1 VAALV
6 VVVALLGGTDGLEQ
20 GADAR
25 VDITLR
31 RSVAL
36 DTARADLITRASG
49 TWQATRVAEST
60 EDGSA
65 TVEFALPGSSLDG
78 FVAELRALPDAEDV
92 DVALEV
98 DPDQLAPEALA
109 SADGEAASEP
119 VRVEVNLDRRS
130 PGGAWL
136 TIGGAV
142 LVAAMALVALAV
154 VQRRFSGNDPWVE
167 GAEGSGNDGPSAPI

>member
-98 DPDQLAPEALA
+98 DPDQMAPLPNPCA
-109 SADGEAASEP
+109 S
-119 VRVEVNLDRRS
+119 R
-130 PGGAWL
+130 
-136 TIGGAV
+136 
-142 LVAAMALVALAV
+142 
-154 VQRRFSGNDPWVE
+154 
-167 GAEGSGNDGPSAPI
+167 